1 MIRDVNLSGL
11 DLNLLPQLGA
21 LLRRCNVT
29 RAAEEVGLSQP
40 AMSRAL
46 ARLRAEFD
54 DALLARGRD
63 GLVLTPRAAELL
75 PRVEAALADLKAL
88 FREPQFDAA
97 TAERTIRIAAA
108 DTQTVL
114 LVPALMARLAEAAPG
129 VSLRVESYG
138 PDLLQ
143 RMDKGVVDLA
153 FALATTPL
161 PPGTVSESIAED
173 RLALVMRRN
182 HPAADRDWTLA
193 DYARYDHVGVAII
206 GDGSSELDA
215 ILAASGL
222 RRRIALVTP
231 HFTAAVAAVAATDL
245 VTTIS
250 ATFAERL
257 AEPFGLVLKSPPL
270 PDARLPMTLVWSH
283 LRDRDPVLKWFRGL
297 VGRVAAGVYP
307 GPTSS
312 GR

>member
-54 DALLARGRD
+54 DPLLVRGHD
-63 GLVLTPRAAELL
+63 GLVLTPRGAELM

-88 FREPQFDAA
+88 FQEPRFDAA
-97 TAERTIRIAAA
+97 TAERTIRHAAS

-114 LVPALMARLAEAAPG
+114 LVPALMARLAEEAPG
-129 VSLRVESYG
+129 LTLRVESYG
-138 PDLLQ
+138 PDLLS
-143 RMDKGVVDLA
+143 RMEKGVVDLA
-153 FALATTPL
+153 FALSTTPL
-161 PPGTVSESIAED
+161 PPGALSEPIAED
-173 RLALVMRRN
+173 WLALVMRRG

-193 DYARYDHVGVAII
+193 DYARYDHAAIAI
-206 GDGSSELDA
+206 TGDGHSETDA
-215 ILAASGL
+215 ILAAAGL

-231 HFTAAVAAVAATDL
+231 HFTAAVP
-245 VTTIS
+245 
-250 ATFAERL
+250 FPRL
-257 AEPFGLVLKSPPL
+257 SPP
-270 PDARLPMTLVWSH
+270 AS
-283 LRDRDPVLKWFRGL
+283 
-297 VGRVAAGVYP
+297 
-307 GPTSS
+307 PTPSIS
-312 GR
+312 C